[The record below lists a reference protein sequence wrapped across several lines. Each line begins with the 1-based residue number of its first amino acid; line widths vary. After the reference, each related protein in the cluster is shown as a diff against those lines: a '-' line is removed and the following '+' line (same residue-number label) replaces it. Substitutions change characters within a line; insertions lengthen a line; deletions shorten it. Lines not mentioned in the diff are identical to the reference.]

1 MENIIKLNEAVPE
14 NTRIAIE
21 LHTQIMQ
28 HGKTAATAMVEFSRG
43 LKRMRDEKL
52 YEALGCT
59 SFDVYVDE
67 VVGIGQR
74 QAYTYIRA
82 LEQLGPSLMEEQA
95 HLGITKLEILAQ
107 VYAVDRAAFLEENNV
122 EEMSVKEMREL
133 AAKLKDTG
141 EQLSFMT
148 EENERLKAQLEEHT
162 TEQVEADVA
171 GTIQKQAA
179 QIEDLEEQ
187 VRALQEDAEDKEEH
201 FAERLR
207 EAHEE
212 GQKAEKQRAEAE
224 KRAAVAA
231 AEKKAA
237 EKYNQAIATANAAKK
252 QAEAALKEAKRE
264 ADERVAKLTAAADAE
279 KSETAARAAELEKR
293 LKIAADP
300 DTTTVAVYVEEVG
313 GLLNKA
319 LAKITAVKQ
328 RDGES
333 GAKLAG
339 AMCRV
344 MDAVRPQFEALYTE
358 G

>member
-1 MENIIKLNEAVPE
+1 MENRIKLNEAVPE

-133 AAKLKDTG
+133 TAKLKDTG

-148 EENERLKAQLEEHT
+148 EENERLKEELADGHSTALNDAAEHIDDLKRRISELEAQLEESD
-162 TEQVEADVA
+162 EKD
-171 GTIQKQAA
+171 
-179 QIEDLEEQ
+179 
-187 VRALQEDAEDKEEH
+187 EH

-212 GQKAEKQRAEAE
+212 GQKAEKKRAEAE

-252 QAEAALKEAKRE
+252 QAEDALKEAKRE
-264 ADERVAKLTAAADAE
+264 AYERVAKLTAAAHAE
-279 KSETAARAAELEKR
+279 KSATAARAAELEKR

-300 DTTTVAVYVEEVG
+300 DTTAVAVYVEEVG

-344 MDAVRPQFEALYTE
+344 MDTVRPQFEALYTE